1 MGSKWE
7 LLTESQAENERR
19 KKHRGSGAAAT
30 KIWTDEKG
38 TKYRQIYSQADR
50 ALGEEQLSLFGAFSM
65 ISSDVHQYITLIIL
79 K

>member
-7 LLTESQAENERR
+7 LLIESQAENEQ

-30 KIWTDEKG
+30 KTWTDEKG

-65 ISSDVHQYITLIIL
+65 ISSDVHQYITLISL